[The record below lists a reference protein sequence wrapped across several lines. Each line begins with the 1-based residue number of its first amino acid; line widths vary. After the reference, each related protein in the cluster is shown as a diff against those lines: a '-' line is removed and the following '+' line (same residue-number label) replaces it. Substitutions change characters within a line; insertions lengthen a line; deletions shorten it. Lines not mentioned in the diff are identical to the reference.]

1 MKTLIGLIRPT
12 QGRVLFDGQDLS
24 TLGHRELARQRIRYG
39 FVFQQAA
46 LFDSLTIGQNVAFP
60 LRQHTHW
67 PIQKIEEQVFSLLAE
82 VGLPDAA
89 VNKKP
94 AEVSG
99 GMRKRAGLAR
109 ALALDPE
116 LILYDEPT
124 TGLDPI
130 MSDVINELMIKTSS
144 RGDVSGILVTHDMKS
159 AMKVADRIVMIY
171 PLSRLSRDE
180 PQILFDGTPAELE
193 AARDR
198 RVHQF
203 VRGEAGDRLME
214 LRQRASGLLSV

>member
-1 MKTLIGLIRPT
+1 M
-12 QGRVLFDGQDLS
+12 
-24 TLGHRELARQRIRYG
+24 
-39 FVFQQAA
+39 
-46 LFDSLTIGQNVAFP
+46 AFP
-60 LRQHTHW
+60 LQQHTRL
-67 PIQKIEEQVFSLLAE
+67 PAREIEEKVFSLLAE
-82 VGLPDAA
+82 VGLPDSA
-89 VNKKP
+89 VHKKP

-130 MSDVINELMIKTSS
+130 MSDVINELMIKTSR

-171 PLSRLSRDE
+171 PLSRLSRDQ
-180 PQILFDGTPAELE
+180 PQILFDGYAGRIGGG
-193 AARDR
+193 RDR

-214 LRQRASGLLSV
+214 LRRQRASACFRCDLAVAWLSSARRCRHRRLGSGEPSSRILTSAS